1 MAEFANRVCVVT
13 GAVRG
18 IGRAIAEALHA
29 EGGQV
34 VGIDRDASLGQA
46 FEADLPGAVFLTAD
60 VSDRG
65 QVADAVDK
73 IVGRFGGIDHLVC
86 NAGISR
92 DALVL
97 RLSEDDWNA
106 QLAVN
111 LTGTFHIAQA
121 SLRSMLRRDQSSIV
135 AISSVVG
142 ETGNAGQAG
151 YAASKAGI
159 TAFCRSLAKEVA
171 GRGVR
176 VNVVAP
182 GYVTTDMTSALS
194 PEIRA
199 AFLARIPL
207 GRAADPQEIANVT
220 LFLLSPR
227 ASYITGQIIGVNGG
241 LYP

>member
-1 MAEFANRVCVVT
+1 
-13 GAVRG
+13 
-18 IGRAIAEALHA
+18 
-29 EGGQV
+29 
-34 VGIDRDASLGQA
+34 
-46 FEADLPGAVFLTAD
+46 
-60 VSDRG
+60 
-65 QVADAVDK
+65 
-73 IVGRFGGIDHLVC
+73 
-86 NAGISR
+86 
-92 DALVL
+92 
-97 RLSEDDWNA
+97 
-106 QLAVN
+106 
-111 LTGTFHIAQA
+111 
-121 SLRSMLRRDQSSIV
+121 MLRRDQSSIV

-199 AFLARIPL
+199 AYLAKIPL

-220 LFLLSPR
+220 LFLLSLR

>member
-13 GAVRG
+13 GAARG

-34 VGIDRDASLGQA
+34 VAIDRDASLGPA
-46 FEADLPGAVFLTAD
+46 FEADLPGAAFVSAD
-60 VSDRG
+60 VSNRG
-65 QVADAVDK
+65 QVADAVGTVVD
-73 IVGRFGGIDHLVC
+73 RFGGIDHLVC

-111 LTGTFHIAQA
+111 LTGTFHVAQA
-121 SLRSMLRRDQSSIV
+121 ALRSMLRRDQSSIV
-135 AISSVVG
+135 AISSMVG
-142 ETGNAGQAG
+142 ETGNVGQAG

-182 GYVTTDMTSALS
+182 GYVTTDMTSALP
-194 PEIRA
+194 PEVRA
-199 AFLARIPL
+199 AYLARIPL
-207 GRAADPQEIANVT
+207 GRAADPREIANVT